1 MEIASLDIAAA
12 SSVQPVLTSKV
23 TVNCSKGRCYLF
35 VSLCGGNST
44 TLNQQAPSNRRG
56 PQFTTYISLEGEDI
70 CTRMAPDSASPFG
83 PVHVI
88 EPDSPHTH
96 TAVLLHGRGSDGE
109 EFAEELASSKLS
121 SAKSLMETLPGWRW
135 VFPTS
140 RETWS
145 TVFQEELGSW
155 FEARSLTDVTARQ
168 DLQEEGIRESVKHIE
183 GLLGDEIGR
192 LGGAAENL
200 VLGGISQ
207 GAAVGKWPLLCAR
220 DPARRLGAF
229 VGASTWLPFA
239 SNINSFLDGDHHSGG
254 ATDST
259 LIGTDADEFVK
270 GMMAPLKGA
279 VAQSSSPVPLLSTP
293 VFLGHGADDGVVDVE
308 LGREARRVLDR
319 TGFSVEWKEYSG
331 AEEQGHWLKVP
342 EEVDD
347 ISRFLA
353 TIIGVAVQS

>member
-1 MEIASLDIAAA
+1 
-12 SSVQPVLTSKV
+12 
-23 TVNCSKGRCYLF
+23 
-35 VSLCGGNST
+35 
-44 TLNQQAPSNRRG
+44 
-56 PQFTTYISLEGEDI
+56 
-70 CTRMAPDSASPFG
+70 MAPDLASSFG

-88 EPDSPHTH
+88 EPDSHHTH
-96 TAVLLHGRGSDGE
+96 TAILLHGRGSDGE
-109 EFAEELASSKLS
+109 EFAGELASSKLS

-145 TVFQEELGSW
+145 TVFQEELRSW

-168 DLQEEGIRESVKHIE
+168 DLQEEGIRESVKHLE
-183 GLLGDEIGR
+183 GILEDEIGR

-207 GAAVGKWPLLCAR
+207 GAAVGMWTLLCAR

-239 SNINSFLDGDHHSGG
+239 SKIEKFLHRDHHSRGVI
-254 ATDST
+254 DST

-270 GMMAPLKGA
+270 GMMTPLKGA
-279 VAQSSSPVPLLSTP
+279 IADSSTPALLSTP

-319 TGFSVEWKEYSG
+319 TGFNVEWKEYSG
-331 AEEQGHWLKVP
+331 AEEQGHWLKAP

-347 ISRFLA
+347 ISKFLTA
-353 TIIGVAVQS
+353 IIGVPV